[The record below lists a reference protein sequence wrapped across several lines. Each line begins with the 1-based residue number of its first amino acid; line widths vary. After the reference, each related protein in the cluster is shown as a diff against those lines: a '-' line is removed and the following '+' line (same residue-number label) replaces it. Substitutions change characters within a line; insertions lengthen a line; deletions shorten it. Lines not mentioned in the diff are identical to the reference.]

1 MTKQVRMVK
10 GPELVAGKAIAH
22 LVRKISV
29 LRIQEHFVEQA
40 VDLGIGFFRQIK
52 RNKFYNIE
60 DN

>member
-10 GPELVAGKAIAH
+10 DPELVAGKAIAP
-22 LVRKISV
+22 LIRKISV
-29 LRIQEHFVEQA
+29 LGILVLFVEQVA
-40 VDLGIGFFRQIK
+40 DLGIGFFRQIK